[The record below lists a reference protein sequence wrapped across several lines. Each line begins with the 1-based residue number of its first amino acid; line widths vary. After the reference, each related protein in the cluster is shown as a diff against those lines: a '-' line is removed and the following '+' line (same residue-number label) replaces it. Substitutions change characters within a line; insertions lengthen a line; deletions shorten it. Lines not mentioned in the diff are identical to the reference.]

1 MKISVTPLRVAFA
14 FMMTPAGAMLLVF
27 YWVMRTG
34 NEQLI
39 LIMLTNVMSFYQ
51 GMASTSSTMMTG
63 RDFFKHEAEQDDTP
77 VPPAPSKVTEKSERV
92 VESFPEPPTPLAPT
106 PEAP

>member
-14 FMMTPAGAMLLVF
+14 FMMTPAAAYMIVF
-27 YWVMRTG
+27 WLILQTH

-63 RDFFKHEAEQDDTP
+63 KDLFRHTDESEDDP
-77 VPPAPSKVTEKSERV
+77 PPAPSKVTRKTEV
-92 VESFPEPPTPLAPT
+92 VTETPPIPAPEEPQP
-106 PEAP
+106 